1 MDKVA
6 KSLASI
12 SLITT
17 LAASGLPVFA
27 QSNPVDPVSNPQLL
41 EYADV
46 AVLPKEMDPPFVR
59 QGQILDPSAL
69 HVIDVGTTQDV
80 VRSVL
85 GEPDRVDALE
95 AWEYNLQFV
104 MPKSE
109 NYLICQYKVVFDT
122 DRLVRETVWRRRQCS
137 QIAAMGKR
145 VDD

>member
-46 AVLPKEMDPPFVR
+46 AVLPKEMDPPLFYISH
-59 QGQILDPSAL
+59 QI
-69 HVIDVGTTQDV
+69 
-80 VRSVL
+80 
-85 GEPDRVDALE
+85 
-95 AWEYNLQFV
+95 N
-104 MPKSE
+104 
-109 NYLICQYKVVFDT
+109 N
-122 DRLVRETVWRRRQCS
+122 
-137 QIAAMGKR
+137 
-145 VDD
+145 

>member
-85 GEPDRVDALE
+85 GEPDRVDARE

-104 MPKSE
+104 M
-109 NYLICQYKVVFDT
+109 
-122 DRLVRETVWRRRQCS
+122 RE
-137 QIAAMGKR
+137 AK
-145 VDD
+145 

>member
-85 GEPDRVDALE
+85 GCARSMGIQPSVRDAEVGKLSD
-95 AWEYNLQFV
+95 
-104 MPKSE
+104 MP
-109 NYLICQYKVVFDT
+109 IQGG
-122 DRLVRETVWRRRQCS
+122 VRH
-137 QIAAMGKR
+137 
-145 VDD
+145 